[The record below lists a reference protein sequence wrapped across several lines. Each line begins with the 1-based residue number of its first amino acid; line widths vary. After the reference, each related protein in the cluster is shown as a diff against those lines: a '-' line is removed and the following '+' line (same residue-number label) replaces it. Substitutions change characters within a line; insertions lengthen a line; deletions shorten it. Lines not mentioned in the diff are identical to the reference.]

1 MSHKVDPVKTRLDK
15 KTAKLPTFM
24 SEPEFLKNFAVVYLT
39 KLQLE
44 KLKAR

>member
-15 KTAKLPTFM
+15 KTVKLATFM
-24 SEPEFLKNFAVVYLT
+24 SEPEFLKNLAVVYLT
-39 KLQLE
+39 KLRPE